1 MEKVNLYT
9 YVKDAYFGP
18 SDVRIQN
25 CLRFYGV
32 ETLRQLVAISR
43 SSIYN
48 MRNMG
53 KKSRMVIEDWLEER
67 GLHLGMTK
75 EEIAEYEGASAK
87 AEEEQAAADTPE
99 EHPAIKTEETPP
111 PTEEKVLEKAVK
123 EQAAAEVEHP
133 MIKTEETPS
142 PTEEEVL
149 EKVVEEASQ
158 NQGINLE
165 QEVFWL
171 AKEIFLYDMRKHGY
185 SGHSAAEC
193 AASVAVR
200 LYTEVND
207 KLKKLKE

>member
-1 MEKVNLYT
+1 MEKVNLDT
-9 YVKDAYFGP
+9 LVDNIYFGEP
-18 SDVRIQN
+18 EMRIIN
-25 CLRFYGV
+25 CLYFYNV
-32 ETLRQLVAISR
+32 ETLRQLVAYSR
-43 SSIYN
+43 EDILK

-53 KKSRMVIEDWLEER
+53 AISRTTIENWLEAR

-75 EEIAEYEGASAK
+75 EEIAEYEGVTAK
-87 AEEEQAAADTPE
+87 AEEEQAATDAPE
-99 EHPAIKTEETPP
+99 EHPMIKTEETPP
-111 PTEEKVLEKAVK
+111 PTEDEVLEKAV
-123 EQAAAEVEHP
+123 
-133 MIKTEETPS
+133 
-142 PTEEEVL
+142 EEVF
-149 EKVVEEASQ
+149 Q

-200 LYTEVND
+200 LYTEVNE

>member
-32 ETLRQLVAISR
+32 ENLRQLVAISR

-67 GLHLGMTK
+67 GLHLGMTE
-75 EEIAEYEGASAK
+75 EEIAEYEGVPTK
-87 AEEEQAAADTPE
+87 AEEQVAADTPKD
-99 EHPAIKTEETPP
+99 HPAIKTEETPP
-111 PTEEKVLEKAVK
+111 PTEEEVLGKAV
-123 EQAAAEVEHP
+123 
-133 MIKTEETPS
+133 
-142 PTEEEVL
+142 EEVF
-149 EKVVEEASQ
+149 Q

-171 AKEIFLYDMRKHGY
+171 AKEIFLHDMRKYGY
-185 SGHSAAEC
+185 SDHSAAQC

>member
-1 MEKVNLYT
+1 MKKGNLST
-9 YVKDAYFGP
+9 EIDDIYFGEF
-18 SDVRIQN
+18 DRRIQN
-25 CLRFYGV
+25 CLYHYRV
-32 ETLRQLVAISR
+32 ETLRQLVAYSR
-43 SSIYN
+43 TDIRKI
-48 MRNMG
+48 RNMG
-53 KKSRMVIEDWLEER
+53 IKSRAEIENWLSVR

-75 EEIAEYEGASAK
+75 EEIAEYEGVPAK

-111 PTEEKVLEKAVK
+111 PTEEEVLEKA
-123 EQAAAEVEHP
+123 
-133 MIKTEETPS
+133 
-142 PTEEEVL
+142 
-149 EKVVEEASQ
+149 VEEASQ

>member
-1 MEKVNLYT
+1 MKKVNLNT
-9 YVKDAYFGP
+9 YVEDACFGP
-18 SDVRIQN
+18 SNVRIQTRLSLCN
-25 CLRFYGV
+25 V

-43 SSIYN
+43 SGILD
-48 MRNMG
+48 MRNIG
-53 KKSRMVIEDWLEER
+53 IKSRAEIENWLSVR

-75 EEIAEYEGASAK
+75 EEIAEYEGVPAK

-99 EHPAIKTEETPP
+99 
-111 PTEEKVLEKAVK
+111 
-123 EQAAAEVEHP
+123 EHP

-149 EKVVEEASQ
+149 EKAVKEVFQAQ
-158 NQGINLE
+158 DINLE

-185 SGHSAAEC
+185 SSHSAAEC

>member
-1 MEKVNLYT
+1 MKKVNLNT
-9 YVKDAYFGP
+9 YVEDACFGP

-25 CLRFYGV
+25 RLSLCNV

-43 SSIYN
+43 KGILD
-48 MRNMG
+48 MRNIG
-53 KKSRMVIEDWLEER
+53 IKSRAEIENWLSVR

-75 EEIAEYEGASAK
+75 EEIAEYEGVTAK
-87 AEEEQAAADTPE
+87 AEEEQSATDTPE
-99 EHPAIKTEETPP
+99 EHPAIKTEETP
-111 PTEEKVLEKAVK
+111 
-123 EQAAAEVEHP
+123 
-133 MIKTEETPS
+133 S

-149 EKVVEEASQ
+149 KKAVEEASQ

-171 AKEIFLYDMRKHGY
+171 AKEIFLHDMRKHGY
-185 SGHSAAEC
+185 SSHSAAEC

-200 LYTEVND
+200 LYTEVNE

>member
-9 YVKDAYFGP
+9 DVKDAYFGP
-18 SDVRIQN
+18 SYVRIQN

-75 EEIAEYEGASAK
+75 EEIAEYEGVPAK
-87 AEEEQAAADTPE
+87 AEE
-99 EHPAIKTEETPP
+99 
-111 PTEEKVLEKAVK
+111 

-149 EKVVEEASQ
+149 EKAVKEASQ

-171 AKEIFLYDMRKHGY
+171 AKEIFLHDMRKHGY

-200 LYTEVND
+200 LYTEVNE

>member
-75 EEIAEYEGASAK
+75 EEIAEYEGVPAK
-87 AEEEQAAADTPE
+87 AEE
-99 EHPAIKTEETPP
+99 
-111 PTEEKVLEKAVK
+111 

-149 EKVVEEASQ
+149 EKAVEEASQ

-207 KLKKLKE
+207 KLKKLKV

>member
-1 MEKVNLYT
+1 MEKVNLNT
-9 YVKDAYFGP
+9 YVEDVCFGP
-18 SDVRIQN
+18 SNVRIQTR
-25 CLRFYGV
+25 LSLSKV

-43 SSIYN
+43 SGILD
-48 MRNMG
+48 MRNIG
-53 KKSRMVIEDWLEER
+53 IKSRAEIENWLSVR

-75 EEIAEYEGASAK
+75 EEIAEYEGVTVK
-87 AEEEQAAADTPE
+87 AEEEQSAADTPE
-99 EHPAIKTEETPP
+99 EHPAIKTEETSP
-111 PTEEKVLEKAVK
+111 
-123 EQAAAEVEHP
+123 
-133 MIKTEETPS
+133 

-149 EKVVEEASQ
+149 EKAVKEVFQ
-158 NQGINLE
+158 TQDINLK

>member
-1 MEKVNLYT
+1 MEKVNLDPL
-9 YVKDAYFGP
+9 VRDIYFGEP
-18 SDVRIQN
+18 EVRIMN
-25 CLRFYGV
+25 CLKRYDV
-32 ETLRQLVAISR
+32 ETLRQLVAIS
-43 SSIYN
+43 STSILD

-53 KKSRMVIEDWLEER
+53 KKSRMVIEDWLYDH

-75 EEIAEYEGASAK
+75 EEISEYEGVPAK
-87 AEEEQAAADTPE
+87 VEEEQAAADTPE

-111 PTEEKVLEKAVK
+111 PTEEEVLEKAV
-123 EQAAAEVEHP
+123 
-133 MIKTEETPS
+133 
-142 PTEEEVL
+142 EEVF
-149 EKVVEEASQ
+149 Q
-158 NQGINLE
+158 TQDINLE

-171 AKEIFLYDMRKHGY
+171 AKEIFLHDMRKYGY

>member
-1 MEKVNLYT
+1 MGKVNLDT
-9 YVKDAYFGP
+9 LVKDIYFGEP
-18 SDVRIQN
+18 DVRIMN
-25 CLRFYGV
+25 CLKRYDV

-43 SSIYN
+43 TGILD

-53 KKSRMVIEDWLEER
+53 AISRTTIENWLDAR
-67 GLHLGMTK
+67 GLRLGMTK
-75 EEIAEYEGASAK
+75 EEIAEYEGAT
-87 AEEEQAAADTPE
+87 AE
-99 EHPAIKTEETPP
+99 TEEGK
-111 PTEEKVLEKAVK
+111 EEAAV
-123 EQAAAEVEHP
+123 ATEVEHP
-133 MIKTEETPS
+133 MIKTEETPP

-149 EKVVEEASQ
+149 EKAVEEVCQ

-165 QEVFWL
+165 HEVFWL
-171 AKEIFLYDMRKHGY
+171 AKEIFLHDMRKYGY

>member
-53 KKSRMVIEDWLEER
+53 KKSRMAIEDWLEER

-75 EEIAEYEGASAK
+75 EEIAEYEGVTAE
-87 AEEEQAAADTPE
+87 AEEGKEEAAAT
-99 EHPAIKTEETPP
+99 
-111 PTEEKVLEKAVK
+111 
-123 EQAAAEVEHP
+123 AEVEHP

-142 PTEEEVL
+142 PTEDEVL
-149 EKVVEEASQ
+149 EKAVEEVFQ

-165 QEVFWL
+165 HEVFWL
-171 AKEIFLYDMRKHGY
+171 AKEIFLHDMRKYGY
-185 SGHSAAEC
+185 SSHSAAEC
-193 AASVAVR
+193 AASVAVT
-200 LYTEVND
+200 LYTEVNE

>member
-1 MEKVNLYT
+1 MRKGNLST
-9 YVKDAYFGP
+9 EIDDIYFGEL
-18 SDVRIQN
+18 DRRIQN
-25 CLRFYGV
+25 CLYHHRV
-32 ETLRQLVAISR
+32 ETLRQLVAYSR
-43 SSIYN
+43 EDILK

-53 KKSRMVIEDWLEER
+53 AISRVAIENWLEAR
-67 GLHLGMTK
+67 GLHLGMTE
-75 EEIAEYEGASAK
+75 EEIAEYEGVTAK
-87 AEEEQAAADTPE
+87 AEEEQSAADTPE
-99 EHPAIKTEETPP
+99 EHP
-111 PTEEKVLEKAVK
+111 
-123 EQAAAEVEHP
+123 
-133 MIKTEETPS
+133 MIKTEGTPP

-149 EKVVEEASQ
+149 EKAVEEASQ

-171 AKEIFLYDMRKHGY
+171 AKEIFLHDMRKHGY

>member
-1 MEKVNLYT
+1 MKKVNLNT
-9 YVKDAYFGP
+9 YVEDACFGP

-43 SSIYN
+43 SSILD

-53 KKSRMVIEDWLEER
+53 IKSRAEIENWLSVR
-67 GLHLGMTK
+67 GLHLGMTE
-75 EEIAEYEGASAK
+75 EEIAEYEGVPAK
-87 AEEEQAAADTPE
+87 AEEEQATADTPE
-99 EHPAIKTEETPP
+99 DHPAIKTEETPP
-111 PTEEKVLEKAVK
+111 SA
-123 EQAAAEVEHP
+123 
-133 MIKTEETPS
+133 
-142 PTEEEVL
+142 EEEVL
-149 EKVVEEASQ
+149 GKAVEEVFQ

-171 AKEIFLYDMRKHGY
+171 AKEIFLHDMRKYGY
-185 SGHSAAEC
+185 SSHSAAQC

-200 LYTEVND
+200 LYTEVNE

>member
-43 SSIYN
+43 SGILK
-48 MRNMG
+48 MRNIG
-53 KKSRMVIEDWLEER
+53 IKSRAEIENWLSVR
-67 GLHLGMTK
+67 GLHLGMTEK
-75 EEIAEYEGASAK
+75 EIAEYEGVPAK
-87 AEEEQAAADTPE
+87 AEEEQAAAGTPE
-99 EHPAIKTEETPP
+99 EHPAIKTEGTPP
-111 PTEEKVLEKAVK
+111 
-123 EQAAAEVEHP
+123 
-133 MIKTEETPS
+133 

-149 EKVVEEASQ
+149 EKAVEEVFQ

-171 AKEIFLYDMRKHGY
+171 AKEIFLHDMKKHGY
-185 SGHSAAEC
+185 SSHSAAEC